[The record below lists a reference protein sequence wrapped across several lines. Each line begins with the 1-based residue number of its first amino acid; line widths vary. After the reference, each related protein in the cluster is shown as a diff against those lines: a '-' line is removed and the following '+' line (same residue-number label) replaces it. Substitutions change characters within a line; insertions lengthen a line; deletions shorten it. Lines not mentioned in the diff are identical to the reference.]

1 MYFLNLPFLLRYFI
15 HVYLYHLFITW
26 HVDVVA
32 YARLKL
38 LWSLYTARV
47 ASRKRPWIETAAL

>member
-1 MYFLNLPFLLRYFI
+1 MYFLNLPSLLRYFI
-15 HVYLYHLFITW
+15 HVYLYHLLITW

-47 ASRKRPWIETAAL
+47 ASRKCPVVA